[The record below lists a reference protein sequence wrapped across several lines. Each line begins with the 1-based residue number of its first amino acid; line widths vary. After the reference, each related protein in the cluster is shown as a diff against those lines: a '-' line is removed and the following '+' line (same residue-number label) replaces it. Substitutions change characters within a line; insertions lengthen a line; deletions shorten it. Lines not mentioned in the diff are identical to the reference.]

1 MEEQELVRVNLQLP
15 ASALESLSR
24 LAEQMRMLAAAVNG
38 LRTSSSGAPEETAE
52 SGFFDPERFQALQ
65 QRAEVAAGKAPQEKT
80 VEATAVRAEVPE
92 YIQDPEGAGWEPA
105 ERPGLP
111 EQEDAFAGEPGGQE
125 ERAAQGTGD
134 AAEEAP
140 EVIPTACPGM
150 SRDQTEIP
158 TNRPETDG
166 DTPEIPAVRMEPDSR
181 IPEAEKIWTQSEETD
196 LPLPASQADIPEGA
210 ETLVGAGTVVTAQV
224 EPPISRWASM
234 TEELVTAG
242 PAPMTA
248 EAVSLAFQRDGRR
261 YDNGF
266 PLY

>member
-24 LAEQMRMLAAAVNG
+24 LAEQLRMLTAAVNG
-38 LRTSSSGAPEETAE
+38 LRTPSGAPEETAE
-52 SGFFDPERFQALQ
+52 SGFFDSERFQALQ
-65 QRAEVAAGKAPQEKT
+65 QGTEVAAGKARQEKT
-80 VEATAVRAEVPE
+80 AEATAVRAEMPE
-92 YIQDPEGAGWEPA
+92 YVREPESAGWEPA
-105 ERPGLP
+105 GRPSLP
-111 EQEDAFAGEPGGQE
+111 EQADASSGEPGGQE
-125 ERAAQGTGD
+125 DRAAQGTGD

-140 EVIPTACPGM
+140 EEIPTARPEM
-150 SRDQTEIP
+150 SGDQTEIP
-158 TNRPETDG
+158 TNRSETDG

-181 IPEAEKIWTQSEETD
+181 IPEAERIWTRSEETD

-224 EPPISRWASM
+224 EPPASRWVSM